1 MTIRLHAASTLDNA
15 IVGISKYMDHHK
27 KINTFDASLII
38 SYIFGGIDKEEALD
52 MIMSYRSGKKV
63 QTASK
68 IKMDD
73 YWRVNK

>member
-27 KINTFDASLII
+27 KINAFDASLII

-52 MIMSYRSGKKV
+52 LIMSYRTGKKV
-63 QTASK
+63 NTASNM
-68 IKMDD
+68 KMND
-73 YWRVNK
+73 YWGVKK